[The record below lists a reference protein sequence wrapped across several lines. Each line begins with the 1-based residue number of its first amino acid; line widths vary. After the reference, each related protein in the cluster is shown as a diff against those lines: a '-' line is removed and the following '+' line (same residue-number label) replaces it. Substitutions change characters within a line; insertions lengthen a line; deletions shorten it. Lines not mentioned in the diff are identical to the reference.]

1 MAIPHKPSAPELGN
15 LAEPRAARCRLVY
28 EGSGAPS
35 QPWAVAEQVSKQLRY
50 TPDGSIDPQA
60 PETVMET
67 VVDTL
72 LKVQALAAQPLV
84 TGTRPNLAD
93 LYTTQFTP
101 VRP

>member
-1 MAIPHKPSAPELGN
+1 MEIPHKSGAPELGK
-15 LAEPRAARCRLVY
+15 LAESRAARCRLVY
-28 EGSGAPS
+28 EGSRAPS
-35 QPWAVAEQVSKQLRY
+35 QPWAVAEQGRTPLRY
-50 TPDGSIDPQA
+50 TPGGSIDPHA
-60 PETVMET
+60 MET

-84 TGTRPNLAD
+84 IGTRPSLAD

>member
-1 MAIPHKPSAPELGN
+1 
-15 LAEPRAARCRLVY
+15 
-28 EGSGAPS
+28 
-35 QPWAVAEQVSKQLRY
+35 
-50 TPDGSIDPQA
+50 
-60 PETVMET
+60 MET